1 MRKFN
6 LNISLFILVISLL
19 FGFVSYKDYKRFYKI
34 PEQDLDLNKLI
45 GDTLN
50 KGVSCVN
57 SFEISSLV
65 TFKEYK
71 EYLKEIKKDSTEE
84 FYYKQLPDSSISP
97 LNVWNEYITSKEYD
111 RYPVLGLSWESAMN
125 YCKWKTLKETV
136 NDSLSF
142 FYSLP
147 YLSEWLAA
155 KYYLDLKNVKHDF
168 SKNYS
173 DWLIVAFDES
183 FYNYMRENFTYDYLY
198 NYLKS
203 DPRALKRKRIIGN
216 SYLFNGLK
224 QKHYGYADKGYRYV
238 GFRYVKRIF
247 TTKYKQDVIEYYFE
261 PYNGKNKNE
270 N

>member
-1 MRKFN
+1 VKKYN
-6 LNISLFILVISLL
+6 LNISFFILVTSLL
-19 FGFVSYKDYKRFYKI
+19 FGFVSYKNYKRFYKI

-84 FYYKQLPDSSISP
+84 FYYKQLPDSSIAP
-97 LNVWNEYITSKEYD
+97 LSVWNEYTTSNEYD
-111 RYPVLGLSWESAMN
+111 KYPVLGIRWESAMN
-125 YCKWKTLKETV
+125 YCKWKTLNENA
-136 NDSLSF
+136 NDSLCVL
-142 FYSLP
+142 YTLP
-147 YLSEWLAA
+147 YFSEWLAA

-183 FYNYMRENFTYDYLY
+183 VYNFLIKNFTYDYIY
-198 NYLKS
+198 NHQEL

-216 SYLFNGLK
+216 SYLFNGLE
-224 QKHYGYADKGYRYV
+224 QMHYGYADRGYRYV
-238 GFRYVKRIF
+238 GFRYVKRIIS
-247 TTKYKQDVIEYYFE
+247 TEEKQDFMDFYFGQ
-261 PYNGKNKNE
+261 YKRKKKNE